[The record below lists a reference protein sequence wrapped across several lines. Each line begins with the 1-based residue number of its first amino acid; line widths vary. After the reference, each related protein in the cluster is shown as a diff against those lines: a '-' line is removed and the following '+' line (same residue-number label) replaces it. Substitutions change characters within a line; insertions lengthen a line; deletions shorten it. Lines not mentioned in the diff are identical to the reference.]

1 MLHNVV
7 QEYEVEILARNGP
20 IKFKIDTG
28 ADVSVIGVEHIEKFG
43 LRFRDLRRTKKSLV
57 GPDANKL
64 KCLGYFKA
72 NFKAKDQFSNQICYV
87 CKNIK
92 TLLLGRPAV
101 KELGIVKI
109 NVPSQVTCVSVAT
122 QQSNEFDTG
131 HTQDS
136 IEFVEEFPE
145 VFKGL
150 GKIKGDPVRIELK
163 DGATPYHLSA
173 PRRVVLPLLDSL
185 KEELNRME
193 ELGVIRKIDKPTE
206 WCHPIVV
213 VPKANNKLRI
223 CIDLTKLNEQV
234 KGEYY

>member
-7 QEYEVEILARNGP
+7 LEYEVEILARNGP

-28 ADVSVIGVEHIEKFG
+28 ADVSVIGMEHIEKFG

-173 PRRVVLPLLDSL
+173 PRRVALPLLDSL

-193 ELGVIRKIDKPTE
+193 E
-206 WCHPIVV
+206 
-213 VPKANNKLRI
+213 
-223 CIDLTKLNEQV
+223 
-234 KGEYY
+234 